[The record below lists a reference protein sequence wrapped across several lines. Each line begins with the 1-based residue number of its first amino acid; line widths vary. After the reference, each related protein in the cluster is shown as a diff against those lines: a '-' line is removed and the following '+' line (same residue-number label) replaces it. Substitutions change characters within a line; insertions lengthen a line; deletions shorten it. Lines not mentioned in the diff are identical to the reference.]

1 MTYWGVIMSNQDLSI
16 LIGNVLTEVDYTIAG
31 IKYYKSKR
39 ALEVDIML
47 EELIPF
53 QTVQALESTITQ
65 ALPFLAESKVN
76 KQYQLTKENFVD
88 EFQAYWQYLL
98 DRLGAKHPSLSG
110 ILKDARLVH
119 LDSGVE
125 VHITDTIGFMNLSNK
140 GIDRGVQGIVSQEFS
155 FPFDVQFICDEDAS
169 MENLIAF
176 EEEKLNIIQAR
187 GKALNEAAGR
197 ATPRE
202 AAPAESKVGGNSGG
216 GGYKRPKREIDET
229 VIYKYKIK
237 SKPVP
242 IDEGMIEES
251 QQCFMGEIFDI
262 DTRTLK
268 SGKTL
273 MSLSI
278 SDKTNS
284 IGVKAFL
291 KENEAEEVLDQ
302 LSKGMWILVDGNVR
316 YDTFEKELC
325 LYINNINHGQAPP
338 VRMDNAEEKRVELH
352 LHSNMSDMDGIT
364 PIKDLVKR
372 AIKWGHPAI
381 AITDHG
387 VLQAFPDAQIASKGS
402 DTKMIYGV
410 EGYLIDDDS
419 KMYEDHVDY
428 PLTGTYVV
436 FDIETTG
443 FSPINDGITE
453 IGAVKVINGSIE
465 ARYSTFVNP
474 EKTIPAKVVEL
485 TGITNDMVARERP
498 ISEVLPEFLEFCG
511 DAALVAHNASF
522 DVSFIREKARRNG
535 VEIDPI
541 VVDTLALAKLLLPEL
556 KRHKLNQVAKY
567 LKISLENHHR
577 AVDDA
582 NATAA
587 IYLKFLTMMKEEGI
601 SVLSDLNKLALERMD
616 YTKYNSNHVI
626 ILAKNQDGIK
636 DLYKIVS
643 HSNIKTYYKT
653 PRIPK
658 SLLSEMREHLL
669 IGSAC
674 EAGELFKALLSG
686 ATDDE
691 LDKVAAFYDYLEI
704 QPIGNNNFMIAKG
717 IANDEED
724 LRNHN
729 RKIVAI
735 GERLNKPV
743 VATCDVHFMEPEDE
757 VYRRILMAGK
767 GFSDADNQPP
777 LYFRTTDEM
786 MAEFD
791 YLGPDKCKEVVITNT
806 NKIAD
811 MIEATKPVPDET
823 SPPVIEG
830 SDVELREMC
839 FAKARRIYGDDL
851 PEIVHARLERELNS
865 IIGNG
870 YAVMYIIAQKL
881 VTKSLED
888 GYLVGSRG
896 SVGSSFAAT
905 MSDITE
911 VNPLAPHYVCKECKH
926 SEFITDGSYGSGAD
940 LPDKDCPNCNIPY
953 IKDGHEIPF
962 EVFLGFEGDKE
973 PDIDLNFAGVYQATS
988 HKYTE
993 ELFGEGYVYK
1003 AGTIGTI
1010 ADKTAFGFVK
1020 KYYEEKEA
1028 SINSKEV
1035 LRLSTG
1041 CTGVKRTSGQHPG
1054 GIMVIPSY
1062 KDVHDFC
1069 PIQYP
1074 ANDSKSGVITTHFD
1088 YHSLS
1093 GRILKLDILGH
1104 DVPTII
1110 KDLEEIT
1117 GVDIFDVP
1125 LDDQPTVKIFTS
1137 TESLKIVDDG
1147 YKETIGSL
1155 GIPEFGTKFVRQML
1169 VDTQPSTFDELV
1181 RISGLS
1187 HGTDVWLNNAQDLV
1201 RAGTTSLKSVIAT
1214 RDDIMNY
1221 LIHAGL
1227 PNKEAFTI
1235 MERVRKGKGL
1245 TDENIALMKENEVP
1259 EWYIWSCNQ
1268 IKYMFPKAHAV
1279 AYVMMS
1285 FRIAY
1290 FKVHHPLAFYAT
1302 YYTIKVD
1309 DFDAQLVCQGKEV
1322 IREKMKNLETLEF
1335 GMSKKEG
1342 DLYTILEVA
1351 NEMYSRGFKL
1361 KKVDLYESDAE
1372 KFKVVDDMLLPPLVA
1387 LQGVGIN
1394 AAKHIAEEAKKGEF
1408 LSQEDMRM
1416 RAKATKTV
1424 IEALKEHGC
1433 LGDMPE
1439 TNQLSLF

>member
-1 MTYWGVIMSNQDLSI
+1 MSNQDLM
-16 LIGNVLTEVDYTIAG
+16 TIIASALESAEYGISG
-31 IKYYKSKR
+31 IKYYKTKR
-39 ALEVDIML
+39 ALEVDVSL
-47 EELIPF
+47 QELIPF
-53 QTVQALESTITQ
+53 QKVSDLEMAIVT
-65 ALPFLAESKVN
+65 ALPFLTEARIN
-76 KQYQLTKENFVD
+76 KKYQLSAENFVD
-88 EFQAYWQYLL
+88 EFDTYWQYLL
-98 DRLGAKHPSLSG
+98 DRLAAKHPSLSG
-110 ILKDARLVH
+110 VMKGARLVKEA
-119 LDSGVE
+119 SSVE
-125 VHITDTIGFMNLSNK
+125 VHISDTIGFMNLTNK
-140 GIDRGVQGIVSQEFS
+140 GIDKGVQNILSQEFS
-155 FPFDVQFICDEDAS
+155 FPFNIEFICDEDAS

-176 EEEKLNIIQAR
+176 EEEKQSIISAK
-187 GKALNEAAGR
+187 GKALSEAA
-197 ATPRE
+197 ANTTPRSQD
-202 AAPAESKVGGNSGG
+202 AGGDSRASGGGSGSG
-216 GGYKRPKREIDET
+216 GGYKRQKREIDET

-237 SKPVP
+237 GKPVP

-251 QQCFMGEIFDI
+251 QQCFKGEIFDI

-291 KENEAEEVLDQ
+291 KENEAENVLDQ

-325 LYINNINHGQAPP
+325 LYINNINHADAPP
-338 VRMDNAEEKRVELH
+338 TRTDNAEVKRVELH
-352 LHSNMSDMDGIT
+352 MHSNMSDMDGIT
-364 PIKDLVKR
+364 PVKTLVKR
-372 AIKWGHPAI
+372 AVKWGHPAL

-387 VLQAFPDAQIASKGS
+387 VLQAFPDAQIASKGT
-402 DTKMIYGV
+402 DLKMIYGV
-410 EGYLIDDDS
+410 EGYLINDDS
-419 KMYEDHVDY
+419 KMYEDDQTY

-453 IGAVKVINGSIE
+453 IGAVKVVNGSIE
-465 ARYSTFVNP
+465 DRYSTFVNP
-474 EKTIPAKVVEL
+474 EKSIPAKVTEL
-485 TGITNDMVARERP
+485 TGITNDMVKDERT
-498 ISEVLPEFLEFCG
+498 IAEVLPEFLAFCG
-511 DAALVAHNASF
+511 DAALVAHNANF
-522 DVSFIREKARRNG
+522 DVSFIREKARKNG
-535 VEIDPI
+535 EEIKPI
-541 VVDTLALAKLLLPEL
+541 MVDTLALAKLLLPDL

-567 LKISLENHHR
+567 LKVSLENHHR
-577 AVDDA
+577 AIDDA
-582 NATAA
+582 NATAQ
-587 IYLKFLTMMKEEGI
+587 IFLKFLTMMKEEGI
-601 SVLSDLNKLALERMD
+601 EVLADLNGLALERMD
-616 YTKYNSNHVI
+616 HTKYNTDHII
-626 ILAKNQDGIK
+626 ILAKNQKGIK
-636 DLYKIVS
+636 DLYKLVS
-643 HSNIKTYYKT
+643 HSNIKTFYKK

-658 SLLSEMREHLL
+658 SLLAELREDLI

-674 EAGELFKALLSG
+674 EAGELFRALLSG

-691 LDKVAAFYDYLEI
+691 LKEVADFYDYLEI
-704 QPIGNNNFMIAKG
+704 QPTGNNQFLIAKG
-717 IANDEED
+717 IANDEEN
-724 LRNHN
+724 LRDYN
-729 RKIVAI
+729 RKIVAL
-735 GERLNKPV
+735 GEEMNKPV
-743 VATCDVHFMEPEDE
+743 VATCDVHFVDPEDE

-777 LYFRTTDEM
+777 LYLRTTEEM
-786 MAEFD
+786 LEEFA
-791 YLGPDKCKEVVITNT
+791 YLGADKCREVVITNT
-806 NKIAD
+806 NLIAD
-811 MIEATKPVPDET
+811 MVEETKPVPDET

-851 PEIVHARLERELNS
+851 PEIVEARLSRELNS

-911 VNPLAPHYVCKECKH
+911 VNPLPPHYICGTCKS
-926 SEFITDGSYGSGAD
+926 SEFITDGTYGSGVD
-940 LPDKDCPNCNIPY
+940 LPDKECPNCNIPY
-953 IKDGHEIPF
+953 IKEGHEIPF

-1020 KYYEEKEA
+1020 KYFEEKELSA
-1028 SINSKEV
+1028 NSKEV
-1035 LRLSTG
+1035 LRLSSG

-1054 GIMVIPSY
+1054 GIMVIPDY

-1069 PIQYP
+1069 PIQFP
-1074 ANDSKSGVITTHFD
+1074 ANDPKSGVITTHFD

-1110 KDLEEIT
+1110 KDIEEIT
-1117 GVDIFDVP
+1117 GVDIYEVP
-1125 LDDQPTVKIFTS
+1125 LDDQETVKIFTS
-1137 TESLKIVDDG
+1137 TDTLNIIDET

-1227 PNKEAFTI
+1227 PNKDAFTI

-1245 TDENIALMKENEVP
+1245 TEENIALMHENDVP

-1302 YYTIKVD
+1302 YFTTKVD
-1309 DFDAQLVCQGKEV
+1309 DFDAQIICQGKDV
-1322 IREKMKNLETLEF
+1322 IREKMKNLEAMEF

-1342 DLYTILEVA
+1342 DLYTLLEVS
-1351 NEMYSRGFKL
+1351 NEMYSRDIKL
-1361 KKVDLYESDAE
+1361 RKVDLYESDAG
-1372 KFKVVDDMLLPPLVA
+1372 KFRVVDGELLPPLCS

-1394 AAKHIAEEAKKGEF
+1394 AARNIAEEAKKGEF
-1408 LSQEDMRM
+1408 LSMQDIRM

-1424 IEALKEHGC
+1424 IEAMKEHGC

>member
-1 MTYWGVIMSNQDLSI
+1 MDNMDLSKVI
-16 LIGNVLTEVDYTIAG
+16 ASNLDAVDYQISG

-39 ALEVDIML
+39 ALEVDL
-47 EELIPF
+47 TLQELVSF
-53 QTVQALESTITQ
+53 QTVKTLETLISDS
-65 ALPFLAESKVN
+65 LPFLSEAKIN
-76 KQYQLTKENFVD
+76 KKYTLQKDIFAD
-88 EFQAYWQYLL
+88 EFEHYWQYLL
-98 DRLGAKHPSLSG
+98 DRLGDKHPSLSG
-110 ILKDARLVH
+110 IMKDAKLINTVR
-119 LDSGVE
+119 GVE
-125 VHITDTIGFMNLSNK
+125 VHISDTIGFMNLTNK
-140 GIDRGVQGIVSQEFS
+140 GIDRGVKHIIAEEFS
-155 FPFDVQFICDEDAS
+155 FPFDIEFVCDEDAS

-176 EEEKLNIIQAR
+176 EEEKQNIIQAK
-187 GKALNEAAGR
+187 GKALNEAASN
-197 ATPRE
+197 ATPR
-202 AAPAESKVGGNSGG
+202 AKESQSDSRSASG
-216 GGYKRPKREIDET
+216 GGYKRQKREIDET

-237 SKPVP
+237 ANPVA

-251 QQCFMGEIFDI
+251 QQCFKGEIFNI

-291 KENEAEEVLDQ
+291 KENEAEMVLEQ

-325 LYINNINHGQAPP
+325 LYINNINHAEAPA
-338 VRMDNAEEKRVELH
+338 VRMDHAEEKRVELH
-352 LHSNMSDMDGIT
+352 MHSNMSDMDGIT
-364 PIKDLVKR
+364 DIKTLVKR
-372 AIKWGHPAI
+372 AIKWGHPAL

-387 VLQAFPDAQIASKGS
+387 VLQAFPDAQIASSGS
-402 DTKMIYGV
+402 DLKMIYGV
-410 EGYLIDDDS
+410 EGYLINDNS
-419 KMYEDHVDY
+419 KMYEEDVDY

-474 EKTIPAKVVEL
+474 EKTIPSKVVEL
-485 TGITNDMVARERP
+485 TGITNDMVRNERT

-511 DAALVAHNASF
+511 DAALVAHNANF
-522 DVSFIREKARRNG
+522 DVSFIREKARKNN
-535 VEIDPI
+535 IDIKPI
-541 VVDTLALAKLLLPEL
+541 VVDTLALSKLLLQDL

-582 NATAA
+582 NATAE
-587 IYLKFLTMMKEEGI
+587 IFLKFIKMMQEEGI
-601 SVLSDLNKLALERMD
+601 EVLSDLNNLSRERMD
-616 YTKYNSNHVI
+616 HTKYNTEHII
-626 ILAKNQDGIK
+626 ILAKNQKGIK

-643 HSNIKTYYKT
+643 HSNIKTFYKK

-658 SLLSEMREHLL
+658 SLLAEMREDLI

-674 EAGELFKALLSG
+674 EAGELFKAILAG

-691 LDKVAAFYDYLEI
+691 LDEVASFYDYLEI
-704 QPIGNNNFMIAKG
+704 QPIGNNQFLIEKG
-717 IANDEED
+717 IANDEEN
-724 LRNHN
+724 LRDYN
-729 RKIVAI
+729 RKIVEI
-735 GERLNKPV
+735 GERINKPV
-743 VATCDVHFMEPEDE
+743 VATCDVHFVDPEDE

-777 LYFRTTDEM
+777 LYLRTTEEM
-786 MAEFD
+786 MAEFA
-791 YLGPDKCKEVVITNT
+791 YLGAEKCKEVVITNT
-806 NKIAD
+806 NLIAE
-811 MIEATKPVPDET
+811 MVEETKPVPDGT
-823 SPPVIEG
+823 APPVIEG
-830 SDVELREMC
+830 SDIELREMC
-839 FAKARRIYGDDL
+839 YAKAKRIYGDEL
-851 PEIVHARLERELNS
+851 PEIVEQRLERELGS

-911 VNPLAPHYVCKECKH
+911 VNPLAPHYICESCKH
-926 SEFITDGSYGSGAD
+926 SEFILDGSVGSGVD
-940 LPDKDCPNCNIPY
+940 LPDKVCPNCGADY
-953 IKDGHEIPF
+953 VKEGHSIPF

-1010 ADKTAFGFVK
+1010 AEKTAFGYVK
-1020 KYYEEKEA
+1020 KYFEEKEL
-1028 SINSKEV
+1028 SVNSKEV
-1035 LRLSTG
+1035 LRLSSG

-1054 GIMVIPSY
+1054 GIMVIPDY
-1062 KDVHDFC
+1062 KEVYDFC
-1069 PIQYP
+1069 PIQFP
-1074 ANDSKSGVITTHFD
+1074 ANDAKSGVITTHFD

-1110 KDLEEIT
+1110 KDIEEIT
-1117 GVDIFDVP
+1117 GVNIFDVP
-1125 LDDQPTVKIFTS
+1125 LDDKDTVRIFTS
-1137 TESLKIVDDG
+1137 TETLNIIDDD

-1169 VDTQPSTFDELV
+1169 TDTQPTTFDELV

-1201 RAGTTSLKSVIAT
+1201 RAGTTSLKHVIAT

-1245 TDENIALMKENEVP
+1245 TEENIALMHENNVP

-1290 FKVHHPLAFYAT
+1290 FKVHYPQAFYAT
-1302 YYTIKVD
+1302 YFTTKVD
-1309 DFDAQLVCQGKEV
+1309 DFDAQLICQGKEL
-1322 IREKMKNLETLEF
+1322 IKEKMRALENLEF
-1335 GMSKKEG
+1335 GMSKKES
-1342 DLYTILEVA
+1342 DLYTLLEVA
-1351 NEMYSRGFKL
+1351 LEMYSRGL
-1361 KKVDLYESDAE
+1361 KMRKVDLYSSDAG
-1372 KFKVVDDMLLPPLVA
+1372 KFRVVDGELLPPLVG

-1394 AAKHIAEEAKKGEF
+1394 AAKHIAEEAQKGEF
-1408 LSQEDMRM
+1408 LSMEDIRT

>member
-1 MTYWGVIMSNQDLSI
+1 MSDQDLSRV
-16 LIGNVLTEVDYTIAG
+16 IGSTLNSVEYRISN
-31 IKYYKSKR
+31 IKYFKSKR
-39 ALEVDIML
+39 SLEIDVML
-47 EELIPF
+47 AELITF
-53 QTVQALESTITQ
+53 QTVQQLENDIAE
-65 ALPFLAESKVN
+65 ALPFLSEAKIN
-76 KQYQLTKENFVD
+76 KRYELSSETFTD
-88 EFQAYWQYLL
+88 EFEIYWQYLL
-98 DRLGAKHPSLSG
+98 DRLASKHPSLSG
-110 ILKDARLVH
+110 IMKGAKLTKQ
-119 LDSGVE
+119 SGSVE
-125 VHITDTIGFMNLSNK
+125 VHIPDTIGYMNLTNK
-140 GIDRGVQGIVSQEFS
+140 GIDRGVRHIVSEEFT
-155 FPFDVQFICDEDAS
+155 FPFDIQFVCDEDAS
-169 MENLIAF
+169 MENLMAF
-176 EEEKLNIIQAR
+176 EEEKLSIIQAK
-187 GKALNEAAGR
+187 GKALNDAAAK
-197 ATPRE
+197 ATPR
-202 AAPAESKVGGNSGG
+202 AQDNSKAGASGNNGG
-216 GGYKRPKREIDET
+216 GGYKRPKKEIDET

-237 SKPVP
+237 AKPVP

-251 QQCFMGEIFDI
+251 QQCFQGEIFAI
-262 DTRTLK
+262 DTRLLK

-278 SDKTNS
+278 SDRTNS

-291 KENEAEEVLDQ
+291 KENEAENVLEQ
-302 LSKGMWILVDGNVR
+302 LNKGMWILVDGNVR

-325 LYINNINHGQAPP
+325 LYINNINHGTAPAT
-338 VRMDNAEEKRVELH
+338 RMDNASEKRVELH
-352 LHSNMSDMDGIT
+352 MHSNMSDMDGIT
-364 PIKDLVKR
+364 PIKTLVKR
-372 AIKWGHPAI
+372 AAKWGHPAL

-387 VLQAFPDAQIASKGS
+387 VLQAFPDAQIASSGT
-402 DTKMIYGV
+402 DLKMIYGV
-410 EGYLIDDDS
+410 EGYLINDHS
-419 KMYEDHVDY
+419 KMYEEDVNY

-453 IGAVKVINGSIE
+453 IGAVKVINGSVE
-465 ARYSTFVNP
+465 DRYSTFVNP
-474 EKTIPAKVVEL
+474 EKSIPAKVTEL
-485 TGITNDMVARERP
+485 TGITNDMVRNERT

-522 DVSFIREKARRNG
+522 DVSFIREKARK
-535 VEIDPI
+535 IDLDIKPI
-541 VVDTLALAKLLLPEL
+541 VVDTLALARLLLLDL

-587 IYLKFLTMMKEEGI
+587 IFLKFIKMMEDEGI
-601 SVLSDLNKLALERMD
+601 QVLSDLNNLSLQRMD
-616 YTKYNSNHVI
+616 HTKYMTDHII
-626 ILAKNQDGIK
+626 ILAKNQKGIK
-636 DLYKIVS
+636 DLYKLVS
-643 HSNIKTYYKT
+643 HSNIKTFYKK

-658 SLLSEMREHLL
+658 SLLAEMRENLI

-674 EAGELFKALLSG
+674 EAGELFKAILSG

-691 LDKVAAFYDYLEI
+691 LEEVASFYDYLEI
-704 QPIGNNNFMIAKG
+704 QPIGNNQFLIEKG
-717 IANDEED
+717 IANDEEN
-724 LRNHN
+724 LRDYN
-729 RKIVAI
+729 RKIVAL
-735 GERLNKPV
+735 GERMNKPV
-743 VATCDVHFMEPEDE
+743 VATCDVHFIDPDDE

-777 LYFRTTDEM
+777 LYFRTTEEM
-786 MAEFD
+786 LAEFA
-791 YLGPDKCKEVVITNT
+791 YLGQEKCREVVITNT
-806 NKIAD
+806 NLIAD
-811 MIEATKPVPDET
+811 MIEETKPVPDET

-839 FAKARRIYGDDL
+839 YEKAKRIYGDIL
-851 PEIVHARLERELNS
+851 PEIVEKRLERELNS

-911 VNPLAPHYVCKECKH
+911 VNPIAPHYICGKCKN
-926 SEFITDGSYGSGAD
+926 SEFILDGSVGSGVD
-940 LPDKDCPNCNIPY
+940 LPDKVCPECGADY
-953 IKDGHEIPF
+953 IKDGHSIPF

-1020 KYYEEKEA
+1020 KYYEEKEENV
-1028 SINSKEV
+1028 NSKEV

-1054 GIMVIPSY
+1054 GIMVIPDY
-1062 KDVHDFC
+1062 KDVYDFC

-1074 ANDSKSGVITTHFD
+1074 ANDPKSGVITTHFD

-1110 KDLEEIT
+1110 KDIEEIT
-1117 GVDIFDVP
+1117 GVNIFDVP
-1125 LDDQPTVKIFTS
+1125 LDDQDTVKIFTS
-1137 TESLKIVDDG
+1137 TDTLKIVDET
-1147 YKETIGSL
+1147 YKETMGSL

-1201 RAGTTSLKSVIAT
+1201 RDGKTTLKHVIAT

-1221 LIHAGL
+1221 LILQGL

-1245 TDENIALMKENEVP
+1245 TEENIALMHENNVP

-1290 FKVHHPLAFYAT
+1290 FKVHYPLAFYAT
-1302 YYTIKVD
+1302 YFTIKVD
-1309 DFDAQLVCQGKEV
+1309 DFDAQLICQGKEV
-1322 IREKMKNLETLEF
+1322 IREKMKNLDKLEF

-1342 DLYTILEVA
+1342 DLYTLLEVS
-1351 NEMYSRGFKL
+1351 NEMYSRGFQI
-1361 KKVDLYESDAE
+1361 KKVDLYQSDPE
-1372 KFKVVDDMLLPPLVA
+1372 KFKVVGGELLPPLVA

-1394 AAKHIAEEAKKGEF
+1394 AAKNIAEEAKNGEF
-1408 LSQEDMRM
+1408 LSMEDMRM

-1424 IEALKEHGC
+1424 IEAMKEHGC